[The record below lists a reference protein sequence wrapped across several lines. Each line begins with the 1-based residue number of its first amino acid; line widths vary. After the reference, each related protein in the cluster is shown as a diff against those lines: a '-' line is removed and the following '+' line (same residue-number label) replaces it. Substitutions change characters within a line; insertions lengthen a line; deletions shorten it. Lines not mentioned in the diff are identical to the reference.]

1 MALLGA
7 QLDDLDNL
15 STRLTG
21 TAADVETARTG
32 AISLTNDVVADVTAA
47 ADRAHTRIGVEMS
60 NLERSVA
67 DAAATA
73 DATQWTGSNAEE
85 FRGAAQEF
93 RSAIARSEAA
103 TNEAFESFRASVESM
118 STALDEYVTSLS
130 GSLADAGAAAE
141 AMARAVTDQRT
152 NLDSVM
158 NTGLSYR

>member
-15 STRLTG
+15 ATRLTG

-32 AISLTNDVVADVTAA
+32 AVTLTSDVVGDVTAA
-47 ADRAHTRIGVEMS
+47 ADRAHTRIGVEMG

-67 DAAATA
+67 DAVTTA

-85 FRGAAQEF
+85 FRGAAAEF
-93 RSAIARSEAA
+93 RAAIVRSETA

-118 STALDEYVTSLS
+118 SAALDEYVRSLS
-130 GSLADAGAAAE
+130 GSLTDAGAAAE
-141 AMARAVTDQRT
+141 AMSRAVSDQRT
-152 NLDSVM
+152 NLDNVM